1 MRIVSHDFCT
11 AKAQLARTGVAVE
24 KVVFFTNGLKF
35 GDKKCLPGPK
45 KSLVGHPSAT
55 NFYEFSVDDFFNGHR
70 LMHSSIRVCAANTVE
85 MWISTER
92 QASEQNRV
100 RTT

>member
-45 KSLVGHPSAT
+45 KSLVGHSSAT
-55 NFYEFSVDDFFNGHR
+55 DFLRVFRRRLFQRPQANALIHSGLCREYGRNVDQYRKTSF
-70 LMHSSIRVCAANTVE
+70 
-85 MWISTER
+85 
-92 QASEQNRV
+92 
-100 RTT
+100 